1 MKKNLIWAV
10 LIIAGIGAGIAVA
23 VGIKF
28 IESGNSGSSGRKD
41 PGQTL
46 QQGQEKIVGAE
57 DTRHVAAEGRIES
70 VPGFE
75 VEVGSELEGKIAEF
89 SVEEGAY
96 VRKGSPIARIEDRE
110 IRAKLKEAVAEAAAA
125 RAKYREVETGSRA
138 EEIRKAEAVCSR
150 AAADAVTARKE
161 GDRYRRLFEQG
172 MVSRSSYD
180 EMERAADV
188 AAARKK
194 EADEDLALLKQ
205 GPKKDTVT
213 FYLDSAR
220 RAESSAEYYKAILDK
235 TVIRAPI
242 SGKVI
247 RKYLQQG
254 EMVSREVTPTLV
266 AIADTEKI
274 RVNAEVD
281 ETDVARFSLGDPVE
295 ITTYAYPGRT
305 FKGTVQEI
313 ADYAGLRKVTPNNPV
328 KNRDMKIVQVKVALP
343 EKSPFKLG
351 MTVDVRI
358 LPKKIAAPETGHP
371 KPDKN
376 Q

>member
-1 MKKNLIWAV
+1 MKKYLIGAI
-10 LIIAGIGAGIAVA
+10 LLAAGIAVA
-23 VGIKF
+23 VGIM
-28 IESGNSGSSGRKD
+28 NRKD
-41 PGQTL
+41 PAQTSHNE
-46 QQGQEKIVGAE
+46 QASTGAAGE
-57 DTRHVAAEGRIES
+57 VLHVAAEGRIES
-70 VPGFE
+70 LPGYE
-75 VEVGSELEGKIAEF
+75 VEVGSELEGKIAVF

-96 VRKGSPIARIEDRE
+96 VQKGSQIARIEDRE
-110 IRAKLKEAVAEAAAA
+110 IRAKLKEAVAEAEAA

-150 AAADAVTARKE
+150 AGADAVTARKE
-161 GDRYRRLFEQG
+161 GERYRRLFEQG
-172 MVSRSSYD
+172 MVSRSSYE

-188 AAARKK
+188 ASARKK
-194 EADEDLALLKQ
+194 EADEDLALLRQ
-205 GPKKDTVT
+205 GPKKDTVA

-220 RAESSAEYYKAILDK
+220 RAESSAEYYRAILDK

-254 EMVSREVTPTLV
+254 EMVSREVTPNLV

-281 ETDVARFSLGDPVE
+281 ETDVARFVVGDPVE

-305 FKGTVQEI
+305 FSGTVQEI
-313 ADYAGLRKVTPNNPV
+313 SDYAGLRKVTPNNPV
-328 KNRDMKIVQVKVALP
+328 KNRDMKIVQVKVGLP
-343 EKSPFKLG
+343 EKTPFKLG

-358 LPKKIAAPETGHP
+358 LPKKSATPKTGQMEQQ
-371 KPDKN
+371 K
-376 Q
+376 